1 MTRLRHRLAGP
12 DDAPVVVFSNAI
24 GTSLEL
30 WDDQAAALAAHEPAA
45 QFRVL
50 RYDHRGQGGSEV
62 PPGPYSI
69 SLLAADLTALLDEL
83 DIARVSFVG
92 LSLGGAVGMQFA
104 VANPERLDRL
114 VLACTSARF
123 GSRESW
129 LERAALVRRA
139 GIEPMVEPV
148 LARWF
153 TPDVPEHEAARYRAM
168 LEATPVEGYAGCC
181 EALADWD
188 FRAQLGD
195 IQAPTLVL
203 AGAEDPATPL
213 EHAEEIAEGVGGRL
227 VVLEGASHLAN
238 VEQPAAFSAAVIEL
252 LTSEVV
258 A

>member
-1 MTRLRHRLAGP
+1 M
-12 DDAPVVVFSNAI
+12 
-24 GTSLEL
+24 
-30 WDDQAAALAAHEPAA
+30 
-45 QFRVL
+45 L

-62 PPGPYSI
+62 TPGPYSLP
-69 SLLAADLTALLDEL
+69 LLAADLESLLDEL
-83 DIARVSFVG
+83 ELAQVSFVG

-139 GIEPMVEPV
+139 GIAPLVEPV

-153 TPDVPEHEAARYRAM
+153 TDGVSDDDAERYRAM
-168 LEATPVEGYAGCC
+168 LEATAVEGYAGCC

-213 EHAEEIAEGVGGRL
+213 EHAEQIAEGAGARL

-238 VEQPAAFSAAVIEL
+238 VEQPAAFSAAVMEF

>member
-30 WDDQAAALAAHEPAA
+30 WDEQADALAGRF
-45 QFRVL
+45 QVL
-50 RYDHRGQGGSEV
+50 RYDHRGQGGSDV
-62 PPGPYSI
+62 PPGPYSLPLLAGDLT
-69 SLLAADLTALLDEL
+69 SLLDDLG
-83 DIARVSFVG
+83 IGRVSFVG

-104 VANPERLDRL
+104 VASPERLDRL

-139 GIEPMVEPV
+139 GIAPLVEPS

-153 TPDVPEHEAARYRAM
+153 TAEVPDEAVARYRAM
-168 LEATPVEGYAGCC
+168 LEETPVEGYAGCC

-188 FRAQLGD
+188 FRTQLGG

-203 AGAEDPATPL
+203 AGAEDVATPI
-213 EHAEEIAEGVGGRL
+213 EHAEQIAEGAGARL
-227 VVLEGASHLAN
+227 VVLDGASHLAN
-238 VEQPAAFSAAVIEL
+238 VEQPVAFSAAVLEL
-252 LTSEVV
+252 LTSEV
-258 A
+258 AA